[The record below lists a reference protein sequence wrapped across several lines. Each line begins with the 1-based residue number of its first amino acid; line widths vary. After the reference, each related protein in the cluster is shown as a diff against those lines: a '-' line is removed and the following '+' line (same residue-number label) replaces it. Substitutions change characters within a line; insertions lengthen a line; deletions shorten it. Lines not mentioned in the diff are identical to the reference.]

1 VNLLVVIIV
10 LGLRHRGLL
19 LEPAATIGH
28 LVRRWRDMWL
38 QRGLREDWAAPLVM
52 ALIVLLPA
60 LLLAIF
66 LNVFDGLWQR
76 VLEGLAGLIV
86 LALIVLD
93 QRQPGVLKRMQ
104 AEWQARAW
112 PGEGGS
118 PSKQLASGIMIDREL
133 APARQ
138 ALLEEQLRE
147 LFAPLFWFL
156 LLGPVAA
163 LAYHLLRLMAEGDE
177 GPAVTYARQLLH
189 YAEWP
194 VARVLALSFALA
206 GDFTSAWQ
214 HWLECALDREMT
226 ALDLLDA
233 SMVRA
238 QSVDLKGAPDA
249 VTGVVLTQAL
259 GTMQGLLHR
268 ALVLWIVLLAL
279 HTLLWF

>member
-1 VNLLVVIIV
+1 MNLLVVIIV
-10 LGLRHRGLL
+10 LGLRHRGVLV
-19 LEPAATIGH
+19 EPAATAGH

-38 QRGLREDWAAPLVM
+38 QRGLREGWSAPLVM
-52 ALIVLLPA
+52 ALTVLLPA

-66 LNVFDGLWQR
+66 LNVFEGWWQR
-76 VLEGLAGLIV
+76 VLESLTGLVV

-93 QRQPGVLKRMQ
+93 QRQQGVANRMQ
-104 AEWQARAW
+104 AQWQACAW

-118 PSKQLASGIMIDREL
+118 PSMRLAAGIITDQEL
-133 APARQ
+133 APVRQ
-138 ALLEEQLRE
+138 TLLEAQLRE

-163 LAYHLLRLMAEGDE
+163 LTYHLLRLMAEGEE
-177 GPAVTYARQLLH
+177 GAAVAYARQLLH

-206 GDFTSAWQ
+206 GDFTATWQ
-214 HWLECALDREMT
+214 HWLDTVLDRDLT

-238 QSVDLKGAPDA
+238 QAVDMNGVPEAATGA
-249 VTGVVLTQAL
+249 VLAQAL
-259 GTMQGLLHR
+259 GAMQGLLQR